1 MNRQSTLSELRRD
14 LFAAV
19 ALFGVTLIG
28 AWIRFCANAETRN
41 GARDRLLGHARL
53 GVP

>member
-41 GARDRLLGHARL
+41 GARGHCSAMHVL